1 MIGKRKV
8 LALSFT
14 ALALGAGNLRAEI
27 VTIGLTAEIVYVDD
41 PDGTLRERL
50 EVGDVMTGS
59 YTYNSDTPDTNP
71 SCIVGV
77 YNHYSPPYGIR
88 LSAGGL
94 VFQTDPDNVEFII
107 EIVNDDYGDN
117 YLLRSYNNLPID
129 DDVVIDHI
137 AWQLDDD
144 SGTAIS
150 TDALPTT
157 PPVLEDYPD
166 TWVGLVINGCKFRP
180 GPHPCDDFFIRANV
194 TSVEIIPEPATVLLF
209 ALGSLAMLR
218 RKK

>member
-8 LALSFT
+8 LAVFLVVF
-14 ALALGAGNLRAEI
+14 ALGAGNLRAEI
-27 VTIGLTAEIVYVDD
+27 VTIGLTAEIVYVGD
-41 PDGTLRERL
+41 PDGMLRERL

-94 VFQTDPDNVEFII
+94 VFQTDPDNVEFLI
-107 EIVNDDYGDN
+107 EVVNEYYGDI
-117 YLLRSYNNLPID
+117 YYVCSDNNLPIY
-129 DDVVIDHI
+129 DDVVIRYI
-137 AWQLDDD
+137 ALQLEDY

-166 TWVGLVINGCKFRP
+166 THFVVIEGYKFTP
-180 GPHPCDDFFIRANV
+180 YPYPLPCCHFHIWATV
-194 TSVEIIPEPATVLLF
+194 TSAIPEPATVLLF
-209 ALGSLAMLR
+209 ALGSLTMLR
-218 RKK
+218 HTR